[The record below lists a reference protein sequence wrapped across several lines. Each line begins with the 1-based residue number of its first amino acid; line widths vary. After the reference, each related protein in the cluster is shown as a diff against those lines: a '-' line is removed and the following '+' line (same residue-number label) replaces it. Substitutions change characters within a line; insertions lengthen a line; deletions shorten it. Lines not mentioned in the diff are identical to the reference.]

1 LGAGRA
7 LSIVGGAGAEAIGGT
22 GAIFGA
28 TGGGDGVGRV
38 VGFWIW
44 PSGISLRVEAVVRR
58 RGRGMERVRRMR
70 EGKGRSIVD
79 G

>member
-1 LGAGRA
+1 
-7 LSIVGGAGAEAIGGT
+7 
-22 GAIFGA
+22 
-28 TGGGDGVGRV
+28 VGRV

-58 RGRGMERVRRMR
+58 RGRGMERVRRTR